1 MAKFTSNCPYCNAE
15 LQLDD
20 DWIGKKGL
28 CPICQEHFIINKNN
42 GYTPPKATP
51 PPPPQSFTNFN
62 QKATPPPPPQS
73 FTNFNQK
80 ATPPPPPQGFTN
92 VRLPHPGYQTA
103 GRTQQSYVN
112 DSYDLK
118 EDEFVLQYL
127 KTAKTWNLIYHLLL
141 AIALV
146 VVAII
151 SNVMATCILCLL
163 GLLPII
169 NAYFLIKV
177 LLSWFRGVYRNLL
190 Q

>member
-1 MAKFTSNCPYCNAE
+1 MAIFTSKCPCCNAE

-62 QKATPPPPPQS
+62 QKATPPPPPQ
-73 FTNFNQK
+73 
-80 ATPPPPPQGFTN
+80 GFTN

-103 GRTQQSYVN
+103 GRAQQSYVN

-127 KTAKTWNLIYHLLL
+127 KTAKSWNLIYHLLL

-146 VVAII
+146 VIAVI
-151 SNVMATCILCLL
+151 SNSIRTCILCLL

>member
-1 MAKFTSNCPYCNAE
+1 MKMAIFTSKCPCCNAE

-28 CPICQEHFIINKNN
+28 CPFCLEHFIINKNN
-42 GYTPPKATP
+42 GYT
-51 PPPPQSFTNFN
+51 
-62 QKATPPPPPQS
+62 
-73 FTNFNQK
+73 
-80 ATPPPPPQGFTN
+80 
-92 VRLPHPGYQTA
+92 QTA

-127 KTAKTWNLIYHLLL
+127 KASKTWNFIYHLLL
-141 AIALV
+141 AVALV
-146 VVAII
+146 VVGI
-151 SNVMATCILCLL
+151 ILCCDDKEEAGIFCFLS
-163 GLLPII
+163 LLPLI
-169 NAYFLIKV
+169 NAYFLIEV

>member
-1 MAKFTSNCPYCNAE
+1 MAIFTSKCPCCNAE

-42 GYTPPKATP
+42 GYTPPKITLL
-51 PPPPQSFTNFN
+51 SILHSLKFDRRYFLVKVGETLRWWLRCFLV
-62 QKATPPPPPQS
+62 KVGKTL
-73 FTNFNQK
+73 
-80 ATPPPPPQGFTN
+80 
-92 VRLPHPGYQTA
+92 R
-103 GRTQQSYVN
+103 RWRRRYVN

-127 KTAKTWNLIYHLLL
+127 KTAKTWNFVYHLLL

-146 VVAII
+146 VVGI
-151 SNVMATCILCLL
+151 ILCCDNKEEAGIFCFLS
-163 GLLPII
+163 LLPLI

>member
-15 LQLDD
+15 LKLDD
-20 DWIGKKGL
+20 SWIGRKGKCCVCKKSFV
-28 CPICQEHFIINKNN
+28 ISKNN
-42 GYTPPKATP
+42 GSFSQNAT
-51 PPPPQSFTNFN
+51 
-62 QKATPPPPPQS
+62 
-73 FTNFNQK
+73 
-80 ATPPPPPQGFTN
+80 PQGFTN

-127 KTAKTWNLIYHLLL
+127 KTSKTWNFIYHLLL

-151 SNVMATCILCLL
+151 SNSITTCILCLL

>member
-1 MAKFTSNCPYCNAE
+1 MAIFTSKCPCCNAE

-80 ATPPPPPQGFTN
+80 ITPIKF
-92 VRLPHPGYQTA
+92 
-103 GRTQQSYVN
+103 RTVQNTKQSYVN

-127 KTAKTWNLIYHLLL
+127 KASKTWNFIYHLLL
-141 AIALV
+141 AVALV
-146 VVAII
+146 VVGI
-151 SNVMATCILCLL
+151 ILCCDDKEEAGIFCFLS
-163 GLLPII
+163 LLPLI
-169 NAYFLIKV
+169 NAYFLREV

>member
-1 MAKFTSNCPYCNAE
+1 MAIFTSKCPCCNAE

-42 GYTPPKATP
+42 GYTPP
-51 PPPPQSFTNFN
+51 
-62 QKATPPPPPQS
+62 KATPPPPPQS

-127 KTAKTWNLIYHLLL
+127 ETAKTWNLICHLLL

-146 VVAII
+146 IVAII
-151 SNVMATCILCLL
+151 SDRIKTSILCLL

>member
-1 MAKFTSNCPYCNAE
+1 MAIFTSKCPCCNAE

-28 CPICQEHFIINKNN
+28 CPFCLEHFIINKNN
-42 GYTPPKATP
+42 G
-51 PPPPQSFTNFN
+51 
-62 QKATPPPPPQS
+62 
-73 FTNFNQK
+73 
-80 ATPPPPPQGFTN
+80 
-92 VRLPHPGYQTA
+92 
-103 GRTQQSYVN
+103 QQSYVN

-127 KTAKTWNLIYHLLL
+127 EDAKTWNLICHLLL

-146 VVAII
+146 VVGI
-151 SNVMATCILCLL
+151 ILCCDNKEEAGIFCFLS
-163 GLLPII
+163 LLPLI